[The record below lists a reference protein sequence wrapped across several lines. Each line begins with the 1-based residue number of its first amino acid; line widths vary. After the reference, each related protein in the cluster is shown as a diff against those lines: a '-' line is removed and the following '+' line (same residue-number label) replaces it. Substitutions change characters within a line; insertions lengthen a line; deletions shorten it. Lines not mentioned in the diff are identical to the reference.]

1 MMSHLHVNGSRSWMI
16 QSKKT
21 GKMPKRTSIVV
32 PVTSTP
38 PSLERNPQV
47 LLTYLVPIEA
57 QRFVTTLT
65 TY

>member
-1 MMSHLHVNGSRSWMI
+1 MI